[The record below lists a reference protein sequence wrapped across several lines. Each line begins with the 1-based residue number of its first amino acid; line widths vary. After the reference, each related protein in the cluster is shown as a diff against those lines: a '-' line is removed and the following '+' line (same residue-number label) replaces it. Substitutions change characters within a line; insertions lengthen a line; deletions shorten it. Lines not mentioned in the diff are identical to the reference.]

1 MTEFENLEQKLT
13 TLVAL
18 TKQIKE
24 ENRDLRARAGELDA
38 ENRKLADKVGAA
50 RDRIEAMI
58 ARLPDGPEES

>member
-24 ENRDLRARAGELDA
+24 ENRDLRVRAGELDA
-38 ENRKLADKVGAA
+38 ENRRLANKVSAA

-58 ARLPDGPEES
+58 ARLPDGPEEP